1 MQPCVIFEWLDRVVF
16 KYLSK
21 AHVLKQVLPILHI
34 DTSRDSQ
41 MFLLFHVYYFSIVYM
56 PLIISLETAQIYYLP
71 HAKNVCFLINY
82 IISNAYIY
90 HLVLMIKG
98 TTQIRTAVLVPQVSR
113 IEKSLEKSELHIR
126 IIGGHFPNSHFS
138 LSSHQSTGR
147 NHLTSPQ
154 ITIGSFINQFI
165 NLQPV
170 RLQQLSFDVPFR

>member
-21 AHVLKQVLPILHI
+21 AHVLKQVLPIPHI

-56 PLIISLETAQIYYLP
+56 PLIISLETAQIQRMLKMY
-71 HAKNVCFLINY
+71 VFLINY

>member
-1 MQPCVIFEWLDRVVF
+1 MQPCVIFEWLGQSCFQISVKSTCCKTGAANSSHGYFQRLSNVF
-16 KYLSK
+16 IVSC
-21 AHVLKQVLPILHI
+21 ILFFYCI
-34 DTSRDSQ
+34 YSPNDS
-41 MFLLFHVYYFSIVYM
+41 LRKDVN
-56 PLIISLETAQIYYLP
+56 IS
-71 HAKNVCFLINY
+71 HDKNVWFLINY
-82 IISNAYIY
+82 IISNIY
-90 HLVLMIKG
+90 NLILMIQG

-147 NHLTSPQ
+147 IHLTSPQ

>member
-1 MQPCVIFEWLDRVVF
+1 MQPCVICEWLDRVVF

-21 AHVLKQVLPILHI
+21 AHVLKQVLPIPHI

-56 PLIISLETAQIYYLP
+56 PLIISLETAQIYEIDLA
-71 HAKNVCFLINY
+71 HAKNVCFQINY
-82 IISNAYIY
+82 NMAYRY
-90 HLVLMIKG
+90 NLVLIIQV

-147 NHLTSPQ
+147 IHLTSPQ

>member
-1 MQPCVIFEWLDRVVF
+1 MQHLVSYLNGQVRVVF

-21 AHVLKQVLPILHI
+21 AHVVKQVLPIPHM
-34 DTSRDSQ
+34 DTSRDFQ
-41 MFLLFHVYYFSIVYM
+41 MFLCFHVYYSFIVYIL
-56 PLIISLETAQIYYLP
+56 LIIALKGRNLQIP
-71 HAKNVCFLINY
+71 HDKNSWFLINY
-82 IISNAYIY
+82 VISNIY
-90 HLVLMIKG
+90 NLILMIQG

-147 NHLTSPQ
+147 IHLTSPQ

-165 NLQPV
+165 HFQPV